1 MFILRVWPKSKQI
14 GKITKLG
21 PDLYIFVKGLG
32 LVSDRM
38 SGFVEQ
44 RFFFSSFFFIFIFIF
59 FDAYRIVRFESNGE
73 KYKNMNKVCF
83 VTESKRGMFLQAPH
97 QAP

>member
-44 RFFFSSFFFIFIFIF
+44 RFFFLLSFLFLFLFFLT
-59 FDAYRIVRFESNGE
+59 RIESYAL
-73 KYKNMNKVCF
+73 KVMVKNTKI
-83 VTESKRGMFLQAPH
+83 
-97 QAP
+97 